1 MSRQQLN
8 ADIAENR
15 EEENMSEEEVKAQE
29 QAWDETLNSPE
40 SANFLDSLVEKAMK
54 EIEEKK

>member
-1 MSRQQLN
+1 MSRNQIN

-29 QAWDETLNSPE
+29 QAWDETLNSAD
-40 SANFLDSLVEKAMK
+40 SVSFLDSLVEQALT
-54 EIEEKK
+54 EINQKK

>member
-1 MSRQQLN
+1 MSRQQIN

-15 EEENMSEEEVKAQE
+15 QEENMNEEEVKAE
-29 QAWDETLNSPE
+29 EKAWDETLNSPE
-40 SANFLDSLVEKAMK
+40 SASFLDSLVEKAMK